1 MYLHVPA
8 GQPGPADHQDTE
20 GPMRSLPI
28 PSIAMLLI
36 VATVA
41 SAQEAQ
47 LRSGPM
53 LGYSEMF
60 EVLIWAQTTAPADVK
75 VVYWDLETPGERLET
90 ATVRTAK
97 ERALTAKLVADEVQ
111 PGRRYGYDVLIDG
124 TPAERPYRLEFQT
137 QALWQWRS
145 DPPDFRIAAGSCL
158 YVNDPPYDRP
168 GEPYGGDFQILDV
181 MLEKRPDAMVWMGDN
196 FYYREPDWGTR
207 TGMIYRNTHTRS
219 LPTLQPL
226 LASTHNYATWDDHDY
241 GPDNSDWS
249 WREKNTA
256 LEMFDL
262 FWGNPELGP
271 PELGGIA
278 TMFTWG
284 DVDFF
289 LLDNRWFRS
298 SEHRVSGHRQMF
310 GEEQLQWLVDQL
322 TYSRASF
329 KVIVSGGQLL
339 NPVADFDS
347 YATFPEERARF
358 LQLLRENDVWG
369 VVLLT
374 GDVHYTV
381 LSKLERRGTYPLWEI
396 TTSPITAGPA
406 SLDPATYGNHL
417 AEPGTLFVQRNF
429 ATLDFSGPER
439 DRVMK
444 VTVWGASGEELWS
457 KELRARELRP

>member
-1 MYLHVPA
+1 MRRFFVLSVLMFAIAVPA
-8 GQPGPADHQDTE
+8 AAQDA
-20 GPMRSLPI
+20 RL
-28 PSIAMLLI
+28 
-36 VATVA
+36 
-41 SAQEAQ
+41 Q
-47 LRSGPM
+47 SGPM
-53 LGYSEMF
+53 LGYSEML
-60 EVLIWAQTTAPADVK
+60 EVLVWAQTTAPADVS
-75 VVYWDLETPGERLET
+75 VVYWDLRDPDVRMETES
-90 ATVRTAK
+90 VRTTREGAY
-97 ERALTAKLVADEVQ
+97 TAKMIADMVQ
-111 PGRRYGYDVLIDG
+111 PGRRYGYELHIDG
-124 TPAERPYRLEFQT
+124 QAVERPYPLEFQT
-137 QALWQWRS
+137 QSLWQWRT

-168 GEPYGGDFQILDV
+168 GEPYGGEFEILGAL
-181 MLEKRPDAMVWMGDN
+181 LEKHADAMVWMGDN
-196 FYYREPDWGTR
+196 FYYREPDWNTR
-207 TGMIYRNTHTRS
+207 TGMIYRNTDTRS
-219 LPTLQPL
+219 FPALQPL

-241 GPDNSDWS
+241 GPDNSDWA
-249 WREKNTA
+249 WREKTTA
-256 LEMFDL
+256 LEVFDL

-298 SEHRVSGHRQMF
+298 SEHRISGHKQVF
-310 GEEQLQWLVDQL
+310 GEAQLQWLVDQL
-322 TYSRASF
+322 TYSHATF

-347 YATFPEERARF
+347 YATYPEERARF

-406 SLDPATYGNHL
+406 DVDPETYGNHL
-417 AEPGTLFVQRNF
+417 AVPGTLFVQRNF
-429 ATLDFSGPER
+429 ATLDFSGPRR
-439 DRVMK
+439 DRAMK
-444 VTVWGASGEELWS
+444 VTVWDVRGEELWS
-457 KELRARELRP
+457 KEIRARELRP

>member
-1 MYLHVPA
+1 
-8 GQPGPADHQDTE
+8 
-20 GPMRSLPI
+20 MRTA
-28 PSIAMLLI
+28 SILSLLI
-36 VATVA
+36 LATVVPVA
-41 SAQEAQ
+41 AQDARLQ
-47 LRSGPM
+47 SGPM

-60 EVLIWAQTTAPADVK
+60 EVLVWAQTTAPADVS
-75 VVYWDLETPGERLET
+75 VVYWDLEDSDVRMET
-90 ATVRTAK
+90 ESVRTTR
-97 ERALTAKLVADEVQ
+97 ERAYTAKMIADRVQ
-111 PGRRYGYDVLIDG
+111 PGRRYGYELRIDG
-124 TPAERPYRLEFQT
+124 KPVERPYPLEFQT
-137 QALWQWRS
+137 QALWQWRT

-158 YVNDPPYDRP
+158 YVNDPLYDRP
-168 GEPYGGDFQILDV
+168 GELYGGDFEILGA
-181 MLEKRPDAMVWMGDN
+181 MLEKHADAMVWMGDN
-196 FYYREPDWGTR
+196 FYYREPDWNTR
-207 TGMIYRNTHTRS
+207 TGMIYRNTDTRS
-219 LPTLQPL
+219 FPALQPL

-241 GPDNSDWS
+241 GPDNSDRA
-249 WREKNTA
+249 WREKATA
-256 LEMFDL
+256 LEVFDL

-298 SEHRVSGHRQMF
+298 SEYRISGHKQVF
-310 GEEQLQWLVDQL
+310 GEAQLQWLVDQL

-347 YATFPEERARF
+347 YATYPEERARF
-358 LQLLRENDVWG
+358 LQLLRMNAIPG

-406 SLDPATYGNHL
+406 ALDPATYGNHL
-417 AEPGTLFVQRNF
+417 AEPGTLFVERNF
-429 ATLDFSGPER
+429 ATLDFSGPGR

-444 VTVWGASGEELWS
+444 VTVWDKDGAELWS
-457 KELRARELRP
+457 KEIRARELRP